1 MSAHATQAL
10 AYGPD
15 VALLAAKA
23 VVFALRRSHLATV
36 TLLLAAAPLSRD
48 AAPGPLTTR
57 SSI

>member
-36 TLLLAAAPLSRD
+36 TLLLAAAPLWSL
-48 AAPGPLTTR
+48 AAALLH
-57 SSI
+57 